1 MLRLKELG
9 EASLIN
15 YLCRRL
21 TKKIGKSV
29 TPEVSVIGDD
39 AFIAKLSP
47 RQYLVAATDTLV
59 EDVHFRRKWINFSQ
73 LGWRALAVT
82 LSDFAAM
89 GAITP
94 RYVLLNLGLPPEL
107 PFKAVKEL
115 YQGIEKLSQRWRIV
129 LAGGNTVRT
138 EKIILTVFLI
148 GETTKNNFIS
158 RSGARI
164 GDLIFS
170 TGPLG
175 EAAAG
180 LFLLKKG
187 YRIDNPR
194 YKKLIRRHL
203 LPQPRL
209 EEGKILAKEKL
220 ATSLIDCSDGLEKSV
235 KLLIEKN
242 SLGAEIYLE
251 NLPLTPDLESCIKTI
266 SGVRRFPR
274 SVAETMERKRLKAF
288 WKLAIYGGEDY
299 ELIFT
304 AQEKNYQKIVKFIPQ
319 AFFLGKIRKKK
330 GIDFF
335 YQSKPKYLQG
345 KSYDAFI

>member
-1 MLRLKELG
+1 LLRLKELG
-9 EASLIN
+9 EYGLIS

-21 TKKIGKSV
+21 TKKIGRGIA
-29 TPEVSVIGDD
+29 PEVSIIGDD
-39 AFIAKLSP
+39 AFITRLSP
-47 RQYLVAATDTLV
+47 ERYLVAATDSLV

-73 LGWRALAVT
+73 LGWKALAVT

-94 RYVLLNLGLPPEL
+94 RYLLLNLGLPLDL

-187 YRIDNPR
+187 YRADNPR
-194 YKKLIRRHL
+194 YKKLIRKHL

-209 EEGKILAKEKL
+209 EEGKTLARKKL
-220 ATSLIDCSDGLEKSV
+220 ATSLVDCSDGLEKSV

-242 SLGAEIYLE
+242 GLGAEIYLE
-251 NLPLTPDLESCIKTI
+251 NLPLTPGLESCIKTI
-266 SGVRRFPR
+266 SGFRQSPL
-274 SVAETMERKRLKAF
+274 EAF

-330 GIDFF
+330 GIDFL